1 MQGAQV
7 QSLAGKLRSRM
18 LQVQKRKGNFKKE
31 DEEEKEREKKTELG
45 VQDSSD
51 QNLYSISPHPDFRCL
66 AWVQRTYFKGIFL
79 SLSFFFFPSSLPF
92 FFLFIYLF
100 FKITQSC
107 PTLCDP
113 TDYTVH
119 GILQAGILEWVAV
132 PFSRGSSQPQV
143 LNPGLP
149 HCR

>member
-7 QSLAGKLRSRM
+7 QSLAGKLQSRM

-79 SLSFFFFPSSLPF
+79 SLSLFFFPFLPTL
-92 FFLFIYLF
+92 LFPIYLF
-100 FKITQSC
+100 IF
-107 PTLCDP
+107 
-113 TDYTVH
+113 
-119 GILQAGILEWVAV
+119 
-132 PFSRGSSQPQV
+132 
-143 LNPGLP
+143 
-149 HCR
+149 